1 MNIIR
6 QEGFPDRHFQE
17 RRTPV
22 KNSIR
27 FCILTLV
34 LSMLLAFVIFTL
46 FAGGILVL
54 DTSSHIFDLMIAFS
68 CILLSS
74 LLLGS
79 LLAVRRSL
87 RPASC
92 CVSLSAA
99 GGGFLALYAFLT
111 SFSPTFTG
119 IAFSIG
125 IALCFFFL
133 ALLVGGI
140 FCLLHG
146 LFSREQDNRRTDA
159 DSSPRITAGAIRSG
173 NTRAGTGN
181 PGTGYPGS
189 GYSSGYSGTGVSG
202 TDYSRTG
209 YTGTNCSG
217 PNCSATP
224 SRPSFRRGYEER
236 DIPEDSFFG
245 RRPPL

>member
-1 MNIIR
+1 M
-6 QEGFPDRHFQE
+6 
-17 RRTPV
+17 
-22 KNSIR
+22 KNSTR

-46 FAGGILVL
+46 SAGGILVL
-54 DTSSHIFDLMIAFS
+54 DTSSRIFGLLIAFS
-68 CILLSS
+68 CVLLSA

-79 LLAVRRSL
+79 LSAARRSL
-87 RPASC
+87 RSVSC

-99 GGGFLALYAFLT
+99 GGGFLVISAFLT
-111 SFSPTFTG
+111 SFSPSRSG

-125 IALCFFFL
+125 IAFCFFFL
-133 ALLVGGI
+133 GLLIGGV

-146 LFSREQDNRRTDA
+146 LSSQERENRRTDA
-159 DSSPRITAGAIRSG
+159 ENAPRMA
-173 NTRAGTGN
+173 AGTGRFEN
-181 PGTGYPGS
+181 ARTGTGNLDTGYPGS

-209 YTGTNCSG
+209 YTGTGCSG
-217 PNCSATP
+217 TGCSSSP
-224 SRPSFRRGYEER
+224 SRTSFRRGYEER
-236 DIPEDSFFG
+236 EVPEDSFFG

>member
-1 MNIIR
+1 M
-6 QEGFPDRHFQE
+6 
-17 RRTPV
+17 
-22 KNSIR
+22 KNSTR

-46 FAGGILVL
+46 SAGGILVL
-54 DTSSHIFDLMIAFS
+54 DTSSRIFGLLIAFS
-68 CILLSS
+68 CVLLSA

-79 LLAVRRSL
+79 LSAARRSL
-87 RPASC
+87 RSVSC

-99 GGGFLALYAFLT
+99 GGGFLVISAFLT
-111 SFSPTFTG
+111 SFSPSRSG

-125 IALCFFFL
+125 LALCFFFL
-133 ALLVGGI
+133 GLLVGGV
-140 FCLLHG
+140 FCLLYG
-146 LFSREQDNRRTDA
+146 LSSQEQENRRTDA
-159 DSSPRITAGAIRSG
+159 KNAPRMATGTVRLG
-173 NTRAGTGN
+173 NARTGTGN
-181 PGTGYPGS
+181 PDTGYPGS

-209 YTGTNCSG
+209 YTGTNCPG
-217 PNCSATP
+217 PNCSANS

>member
-1 MNIIR
+1 M
-6 QEGFPDRHFQE
+6 
-17 RRTPV
+17 
-22 KNSIR
+22 KNSTR

-46 FAGGILVL
+46 SAGGILVL
-54 DTSSHIFDLMIAFS
+54 DTSSRIFGLLIAFS
-68 CILLSS
+68 CILLSA

-79 LLAVRRSL
+79 LSAARRSL
-87 RPASC
+87 RSVSC

-99 GGGFLALYAFLT
+99 GGGFLVISAFLT
-111 SFSPTFTG
+111 SFSPTRSG

-133 ALLVGGI
+133 GLLIGGV

-146 LFSREQDNRRTDA
+146 LSSQEQENRRTDA
-159 DSSPRITAGAIRSG
+159 ENAPRMAAGAGRLG
-173 NTRAGTGN
+173 NTRTGTGN

-189 GYSSGYSGTGVSG
+189 GYSSGYSGTGVPG

-209 YTGTNCSG
+209 YTGTGCSG
-217 PNCSATP
+217 AGCSANP
-224 SRPSFRRGYEER
+224 SRTSFRRGYEER
-236 DIPEDSFFG
+236 EVPEDSFFG

>member
-1 MNIIR
+1 M
-6 QEGFPDRHFQE
+6 
-17 RRTPV
+17 
-22 KNSIR
+22 KNSTR

-46 FAGGILVL
+46 SAGGILVL
-54 DTSSHIFDLMIAFS
+54 DTSSRLLGLLITFS
-68 CILLSS
+68 CILLSA

-79 LLAVRRSL
+79 LSAARRSL
-87 RPASC
+87 RSVSC

-99 GGGFLALYAFLT
+99 GGGLLVISAFLT
-111 SFSPTFTG
+111 SFSPTFSG

-133 ALLVGGI
+133 GLLIGGV

-146 LFSREQDNRRTDA
+146 LSSQEQENRRTDA
-159 DSSPRITAGAIRSG
+159 KNAPRMAAGAGRLG
-173 NTRAGTGN
+173 NARTGTGN
-181 PGTGYPGS
+181 PDTGYSGS
-189 GYSSGYSGTGVSG
+189 GYSSGYSGTGVPG

-209 YTGTNCSG
+209 YTGTGCSG
-217 PNCSATP
+217 AGCSANP
-224 SRPSFRRGYEER
+224 SRTSFRRGYEER
-236 DIPEDSFFG
+236 EVPEDSFFG

>member
-1 MNIIR
+1 M
-6 QEGFPDRHFQE
+6 
-17 RRTPV
+17 
-22 KNSIR
+22 KNSTR

-46 FAGGILVL
+46 SAGGILVL
-54 DTSSHIFDLMIAFS
+54 DTSSRIFGLLIAFS
-68 CILLSS
+68 CVLLSA

-79 LLAVRRSL
+79 LSAARRSL
-87 RPASC
+87 RSVSC

-99 GGGFLALYAFLT
+99 GGGFLVISAFLT
-111 SFSPTFTG
+111 SFSPSRSG

-146 LFSREQDNRRTDA
+146 LFSREQDNRRTDE

-209 YTGTNCSG
+209 YTGTGCSG
-217 PNCSATP
+217 TGCSANP
-224 SRPSFRRGYEER
+224 SRTSFRRGYEER
-236 DIPEDSFFG
+236 EVPEGSFFG

>member
-1 MNIIR
+1 M
-6 QEGFPDRHFQE
+6 
-17 RRTPV
+17 
-22 KNSIR
+22 KNSTR

-46 FAGGILVL
+46 SAGGILVL
-54 DTSSHIFDLMIAFS
+54 DTSSRIFGLLIAFS
-68 CILLSS
+68 CVLLSA

-79 LLAVRRSL
+79 LSAARRSL
-87 RPASC
+87 RSVSC

-99 GGGFLALYAFLT
+99 GGGFLVISAFLT
-111 SFSPTFTG
+111 SFNPSRSG

-133 ALLVGGI
+133 GLLIGGV

-146 LFSREQDNRRTDA
+146 LSSQEQENRRTDA
-159 DSSPRITAGAIRSG
+159 ENAPRMA
-173 NTRAGTGN
+173 AGTGRFEN
-181 PGTGYPGS
+181 ARTGTGNLDTGYPGS
-189 GYSSGYSGTGVSG
+189 GYSSGYSGTGVPG

-209 YTGTNCSG
+209 YTGTGCSG
-217 PNCSATP
+217 TGCSANP
-224 SRPSFRRGYEER
+224 SRTSFRRSYEER
-236 DIPEDSFFG
+236 EVPEDSFFD

>member
-1 MNIIR
+1 M
-6 QEGFPDRHFQE
+6 
-17 RRTPV
+17 
-22 KNSIR
+22 KNSTR

-46 FAGGILVL
+46 SAGGILVL
-54 DTSSHIFDLMIAFS
+54 DTSSRIFGLLIAFS
-68 CILLSS
+68 CILLSA

-79 LLAVRRSL
+79 LSAARRSL
-87 RPASC
+87 RSVSC

-99 GGGFLALYAFLT
+99 GGGFLVISAFLT
-111 SFSPTFTG
+111 SFSPSRSG

-133 ALLVGGI
+133 SLLIGSV

-146 LFSREQDNRRTDA
+146 LSSQEREKRRTDTKNA
-159 DSSPRITAGAIRSG
+159 PRMAAGAGRLR
-173 NTRAGTGN
+173 NTRTGTEN

-209 YTGTNCSG
+209 YTGTGCSG
-217 PNCSATP
+217 TGCSSSP
-224 SRPSFRRGYEER
+224 SRTSFRRSYEER
-236 DIPEDSFFG
+236 EVPEDSFFG